1 MPFIPLIAIA
11 LVLLL
16 DALPWYTS
24 KKRRRKETA
33 SRVWTR
39 VLIFVALIAIVW
51 WGLFMPRV
59 NKDWVTD
66 IQTVNPEGQAGKALI
81 AYYPGR
87 SDFQQDIGKAFAEG
101 MAANG
106 WRVDMTAAGSGAPTN
121 VSDYDLVVLG
131 SPTYFFQP
139 AGRITKYVKTL
150 NLAGKDVVVITS
162 GLFST
167 TGSANALQ
175 QAARTAGGNAI
186 KAVEV
191 KTGSGMAGMTNPTDV
206 AREAGAAIPLP

>member
-1 MPFIPLIAIA
+1 MLFIPLVAIA

-16 DALPWYTS
+16 DALPWYTN

-33 SRVWTR
+33 SRMWTR

-51 WGLFMPRV
+51 WGLFMPWV

-81 AYYPGR
+81 TYYPGR
-87 SDFQQDIGKAFAEG
+87 STFQHDIAQAFAEG
-101 MAANG
+101 LATNG

-131 SPTYFFQP
+131 SPTYLFQP
-139 AGRITKYVKTL
+139 AGRLTKYVKTL
-150 NLAGKDVVVITS
+150 DLAGKDVVVIAS
-162 GLFST
+162 GLSST
-167 TGSANALQ
+167 SNTADALQ
-175 QAARTAGGNAI
+175 QAARAAGGNPVKAI
-186 KAVEV
+186 EV
-191 KTGSGMAGMTNPTDV
+191 KTGGGIAGMTNPTDV